1 MILGIG
7 IDMED
12 VDRIRLA
19 IERHGQRFLHKV
31 YTPREI
37 AYVDDKANRYER
49 YAARFAAK
57 EAAMKALGTGWNK
70 GVQWKDLEIVNSP
83 DGCPALRLA
92 GGALSRAMQM
102 GYRRV
107 HVSMSHTH
115 GTAIAQVILED

>member
-12 VDRIRLA
+12 VERMQLVID
-19 IERHGQRFLHKV
+19 RHGQRFLHKV

-37 AYVDDKANRYER
+37 AYVEDKANRYER

-70 GVQWKDLEIVNSP
+70 GVQWKDLEIVSGP
-83 DGCPALRLA
+83 GGCPSLRLA

-102 GYRRV
+102 GYRRA
-107 HVSMSHTH
+107 HVSMSHTRR
-115 GTAIAQVILED
+115 TAIAQVIIED

>member
-12 VDRIRLA
+12 VERIRLVVD
-19 IERHGQRFLHKV
+19 RHGDRFLHKV
-31 YTPREI
+31 YTPGEI
-37 AYVDDKANRYER
+37 AYVEDKANRYER

-57 EAAMKALGTGWNK
+57 EAAMKALGTGWNH

-83 DGCPALRLA
+83 DGCPSLKLD

-102 GYRRV
+102 GYRRTL
-107 HVSMSHTH
+107 VSMSHTRRS
-115 GTAIAQVILED
+115 AIAQVIIED

>member
-12 VDRIRLA
+12 VERMRLV
-19 IERHGQRFLHKV
+19 IDRHGQRFLEKV
-31 YTPREI
+31 YTAREI
-37 AYVDDKANRYER
+37 AYVEDKANRYER

-57 EAAMKALGTGWNK
+57 EAAMKALGTGWNQ
-70 GVQWKDLEIVNSP
+70 GVHWKDLEIVNSAE
-83 DGCPALRLA
+83 GCPTLRLA

-107 HVSMSHTH
+107 HVSMSHTRR
-115 GTAIAQVILED
+115 TAIAQVILED